1 MSDEEI
7 IEELTYKLDMTEHQY
22 FELMDKYNKQ
32 KEEIERLK
40 NYSELYYLECEKYEN
55 SISKDKIRDRIKN
68 SEILKHNYLGNTET
82 SAIVYKDIIDI
93 VDAQINV
100 LKELLEE

>member
-32 KEEIERLK
+32 KEEIEALK
-40 NYSELYYLECEKYEN
+40 EHNKELAKFILNSGLEIIK
-55 SISKDKIRDRIKN
+55 SDKKDMIIDKDKFAKFKI
-68 SEILKHNYLGNTET
+68 E
-82 SAIVYKDIIDI
+82 
-93 VDAQINV
+93 
-100 LKELLEE
+100 